1 MHHHTNLYSTCIN
14 DGYVQLMQC
23 SCDVNDMQM
32 HVSTMCFIQVYV
44 QGTINYT
51 VQLGTHN
58 VVSKVKRGD
67 KLASLQNT
75 YTALLTSGGSRISER
90 GGQSTPLG
98 RSGGMLPQEIFNFR
112 PSEVVSG
119 AFWVENC
126 FLRLL

>member
-1 MHHHTNLYSTCIN
+1 MDMYNF
-14 DGYVQLMQC
+14 C
-23 SCDVNDMQM
+23 SVRACVVNDMQI

-75 YTALLTSGGSRISER
+75 YTALLTSVCS
-90 GGQSTPLG
+90 GQS
-98 RSGGMLPQEIFNFR
+98 
-112 PSEVVSG
+112 VVYMQ
-119 AFWVENC
+119 FC
-126 FLRLL
+126 FT